1 MFMKYDED
9 IEHIYLDDD
18 VPTPERSVRA
28 GSSLA
33 EETSNEYKKLGTIL
47 LGALVTS
54 SILTII
60 RGIELN
66 RFLADFMAVFLIT
79 FASFKIVNIESFVIA
94 YRKYDVVASRIRP
107 WAYVIP
113 FLEVLMGFWYLLSE
127 GPMKLNLLA
136 VALACIALTGSFL
149 EIKRRSRFEHTYFG
163 KLMKLPHARVRML
176 ESFTTLCLAL
186 ALILV

>member
-1 MFMKYDED
+1 MKYDED

-18 VPTPERSVRA
+18 TPARGRLVHV

-33 EETSNEYKKLGTIL
+33 EEASSQYKRLGLLL
-47 LGALVTS
+47 LGVLVTS
-54 SILTII
+54 SALTII

-94 YRKYDVVASRIRP
+94 YRKYDIVASKIRP
-107 WAYVIP
+107 WAYITP

-136 VALACIALTGSFL
+136 VSLACIALTGSFL
-149 EIKRRSRFEHTYFG
+149 EAKHRSRFEHSYFG
-163 KLMKLPHARVRML
+163 SLIKLPHARVRML
-176 ESFTTLCLAL
+176 ESFMTMCLAL